1 MQNEAT
7 IWDAIFVREGV
18 VFSHPHEDV
27 LHLAD
32 MLLQHGAKR
41 VLDVGCGSGRH
52 VLSLCQR
59 GLTVYGI
66 DSAPTGIAL
75 TQQRLQEA
83 GLSAHLS
90 QGNIFE
96 GLPFADACFDA
107 VLSVQVIHHAL
118 LAQIHGLAEEMIR
131 VLKPHGLIFVTVP
144 QLRNQ
149 GTHFQQVEP
158 GTYIP
163 LDGRE
168 VGLPHHY
175 FTPAE
180 LRDLFQPCRLVDL
193 HVDDDHHYCLT
204 AIKDEQRCMSAE
216 KQR

>member
-1 MQNEAT
+1 LALSYGKGLWCKTMRPSGRVV
-7 IWDAIFVREGV
+7 FVREGA
-18 VFSHPHEDV
+18 VFSHPHEDI

-32 MLLQHGAKR
+32 MLLKHGAGR
-41 VLDVGCGSGRH
+41 VLDVGCGSEQH
-52 VLSLCQR
+52 VLSLSQQ
-59 GLTVYGI
+59 GLIVYCI
-66 DSAPTGIAL
+66 DSAPTGVAL

-96 GLPFADACFDA
+96 GLPFADAFFDA
-107 VLSVQVIHHAL
+107 VLSVQMIHHAL

-149 GTHFQQVEP
+149 GTHFQPIQP
-158 GTYIP
+158 GKYIP

-175 FTPAE
+175 ET
-180 LRDLFQPCRLVDL
+180 
-193 HVDDDHHYCLT
+193 
-204 AIKDEQRCMSAE
+204 
-216 KQR
+216 